1 MEFGGTL
8 QNQSRKY
15 FGPVNIKKLSVKLM
29 NDRGDVIDLNG
40 TNWSFTLICEILNT
54 STPP

>member
-8 QNQSRKY
+8 QNQNRKY
-15 FGPVNIKKLSVKLM
+15 FGPVNIKKLSIKLM

-40 TNWSFTLICEILNT
+40 TNWSFTLICEIMNVAT
-54 STPP
+54 